1 MRSKRPSSRKK
12 NLSRS
17 KVKAPARPS
26 TVILEKVKE
35 TGKTAQRVKGVSL
48 STKFAIAISTLSVFI
63 CAFSGFIVYFKTKN
77 SLIEEINRKGAALVK
92 AVESIAVEYVREVEK
107 NPDNEDEIR
116 LRFAKY
122 LENMEKTNDGNKS
135 TEILG
140 VLLKSDSSKIKSLA
154 DYGITG
160 GVNETYY
167 EKRGDDLFETDI
179 TIVKSYME
187 TPDKKTY
194 KTRSYKKKILGGQM
208 TIYVTL
214 SEYEI
219 NNTADAIF
227 VSILFASLLAIVVGT
242 CLSFFLTSL
251 ITGPVRKLMKDIE
264 IVARGK
270 LEHRTHATSKDEI
283 GVLAHTFNVMTQ
295 NLRMAHN
302 TELENQAREHE
313 LQIANEIQSNLLPKQ
328 IPDIP
333 GYDIAAFYHP
343 SKEVGGDYYDF
354 IDVDK
359 EHMAITI
366 ADVSGKGVPGS
377 MVMTMARSLIR
388 MESKRSLSPS
398 DVMTEVNRVIAQDIR
413 RGMFVTAMYC
423 LLNKTTGELKLSSA
437 GHNPAILIKQDG
449 SYELLNTKG
458 LALGLDK
465 GKIFARQI
473 QTITKK
479 INRGDRLVLFTDG
492 IPEAM
497 SPRNEEFGDDKFYQL
512 ASKCCNLESK
522 KFVEHIVG
530 SIAKWRRTAPQSDDI
545 TIVTLKH

>member
-1 MRSKRPSSRKK
+1 MRSKRSSSRKK

-92 AVESIAVEYVREVEK
+92 AVENIAVEYVREVEQ

-140 VLLKSDSSKIKSLA
+140 VLLKSESSKIKSLA
-154 DYGITG
+154 DYGISG
-160 GVNETYY
+160 GVNEAYY

-187 TPDKKTY
+187 TSDKKIY

-313 LQIANEIQSNLLPKQ
+313 LQIATEIQSNLLPKK

-359 EHMAITI
+359 DHLAITI
-366 ADVSGKGVPGS
+366 ADVSGKGIPGS

-398 DVMTEVNRVIAQDIR
+398 DVMVEVNKVIAQDIR

-437 GHNPAILIKQDG
+437 GHNPAILIKEDG

-479 INRGDRLVLFTDG
+479 LNRGDRLVLFTDG